1 MYSVDGMILMILYIF
16 AFLFQVA
23 YHNFTK
29 KIKVNAKKIAL
40 YDNFFRIYLN
50 FTKKIKVNAKKIV
63 IKGNY
68 ST

>member
-29 KIKVNAKKIAL
+29 KIKVNAKKI
-40 YDNFFRIYLN
+40 
-50 FTKKIKVNAKKIV
+50 V